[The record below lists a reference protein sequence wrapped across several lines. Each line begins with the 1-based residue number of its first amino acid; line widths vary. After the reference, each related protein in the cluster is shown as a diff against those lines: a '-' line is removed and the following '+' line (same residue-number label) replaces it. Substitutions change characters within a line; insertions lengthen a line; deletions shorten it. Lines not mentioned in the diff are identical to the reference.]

1 MKNHVRNP
9 EHMSIVA
16 VVFVYAFVISF
27 QFGVA
32 PIPSFMT
39 AELFEVSE
47 R

>member
-1 MKNHVRNP
+1 
-9 EHMSIVA
+9 MSIVA